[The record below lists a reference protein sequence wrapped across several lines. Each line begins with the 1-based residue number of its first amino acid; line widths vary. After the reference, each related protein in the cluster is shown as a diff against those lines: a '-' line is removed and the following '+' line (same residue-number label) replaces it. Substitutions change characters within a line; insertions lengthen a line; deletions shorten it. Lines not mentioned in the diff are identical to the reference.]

1 MVGIL
6 FLWTRQV
13 DVGVVIGLS
22 LTSVVVISAF
32 VGSVV
37 PLLCDRLG
45 VDPTL
50 ATGPFITTSNDILG
64 LLAYLGIAH
73 WLLVAT

>member
-1 MVGIL
+1 M
-6 FLWTRQV
+6 WDRW
-13 DVGVVIGLS
+13 IGRSTPVALAS
-22 LTSVVVISAF
+22 AVLISAF
-32 VGSVV
+32 VGSLV
-37 PLLCDRLG
+37 PLLCDRVG